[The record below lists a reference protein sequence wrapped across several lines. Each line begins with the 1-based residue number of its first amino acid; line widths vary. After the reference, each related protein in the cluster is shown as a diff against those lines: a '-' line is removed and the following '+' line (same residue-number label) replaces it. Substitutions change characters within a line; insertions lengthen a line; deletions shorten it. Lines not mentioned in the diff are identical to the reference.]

1 MHHFGLPIAIAASV
15 IVYIVYGRVTT
26 AGIKWINAGAAQDII
41 KQVDALLLDVR
52 TSQEFRS
59 GHIKG
64 AKLLPIAEL
73 ENRMGEITDWKDRQI
88 LVYCHSGT
96 RSAKACRILKK
107 NGFGKLA
114 NLNGGILS
122 WKSMGYKTV

>member
-1 MHHFGLPIAIAASV
+1 MHQLGLPIAIAAIV
-15 IVYIVYGRVTT
+15 IVYIVFSRVTT
-26 AGIKWINAGAAQDII
+26 AGIKWVNAGAAQDLI
-41 KQVDALLLDVR
+41 KQNDVLLLDVR

-64 AKLLPIAEL
+64 AKLLPVLEL
-73 ENRMGEITDWKDRQI
+73 ESRVGEIADWKDRQI
-88 LVYCHSGT
+88 VVYCHSGT

-107 NGFGKLA
+107 NGFVKLA